1 MPPTHSRTSSIALP
15 TYSSARFKR
24 RFKGILWGIVLV
36 VILTWIGI
44 ARHRSSHQKEEAG
57 FREGTKSLYRHFKS
71 NLSSRFTTTVGI
83 EDVKFEG
90 KVREEEEEEIEEES
104 RIDTEEI
111 PLASLPFC
119 RKTFLFRF
127 AGTLSYLSLCRSGA
141 H

>member
-1 MPPTHSRTSSIALP
+1 M
-15 TYSSARFKR
+15 
-24 RFKGILWGIVLV
+24 
-36 VILTWIGI
+36 ILTWIGI
-44 ARHRSSHQKEEAG
+44 ARHRSLHEEEEVG

-90 KVREEEEEEIEEES
+90 KVREEEEEMDEES

-127 AGTLSYLSLCRSGA
+127 AGTLSYLSLRCPYCALTSSQVQA
-141 H
+141 YMVKDPN